1 MMNAAGLLRYARKK
15 AGLSQRQLSDRSGVA
30 QPAISKIERGHVSP
44 RFDTLVRLLHPC
56 GARLALVPERGI
68 GVDRT
73 AIRDLLRLS
82 PEERLER
89 AMIEGRHLS
98 EFEERVER

>member
-1 MMNAAGLLRYARKK
+1 M
-15 AGLSQRQLSDRSGVA
+15 A

-56 GARLALVPERGI
+56 EARLALVPERGI

-73 AIRDLLRLS
+73 AIRELLRLS

-89 AMIEGRHLS
+89 AMIEGRNLS
-98 EFEERVER
+98 ELEEKVER